1 MFRRLYWVSEAVLSD
16 GTSRVL
22 GIYTSI
28 PDLIRN
34 GLRQGADERLR
45 LNLVKLDSGKPPFGV
60 WISPDFDGMEA
71 ALEQYVATDE
81 MSKEHVVDLLSA
93 VRAVATH

>member
-1 MFRRLYWVSEAVLSD
+1 MFRRLYWVSETVLSD

-34 GLRQGADERLR
+34 GLRHGADERLR
-45 LNLVKLDSGKPPFGV
+45 LNLVKLDSGHPPFGV
-60 WISPDFDGMEA
+60 WNSPDFDDMEA

-81 MSKEHVVDLLSA
+81 MSKEHVVDLVNA
-93 VRAVATH
+93 VRASA